1 MTIDGATDADV
12 FREYVRYVLLPALR
26 PGDIVVLDN
35 LSAHK
40 NKEAI
45 ELKKNGGGF
54 AISNSEELIS
64 LCQVLFTDNK
74 NYEISAQAAKNY
86 VIKNAGAT
94 TRVIEKAK
102 EYLTAK

>member
-1 MTIDGATDADV
+1 MEAATYGKPV
-12 FREYVRYVLLPALR
+12 IFGPNHSRF
-26 PGDIVVLDN
+26 
-35 LSAHK
+35 
-40 NKEAI
+40 KEAI

-74 NYEISAQAAKNY
+74 KYEISAQAAKNY